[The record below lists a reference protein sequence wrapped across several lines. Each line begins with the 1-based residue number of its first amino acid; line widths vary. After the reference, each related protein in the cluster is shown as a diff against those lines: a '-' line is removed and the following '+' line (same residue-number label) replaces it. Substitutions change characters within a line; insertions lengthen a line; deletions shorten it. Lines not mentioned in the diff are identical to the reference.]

1 MNANNMIANKI
12 LIIGLGL
19 IGGSL
24 ARALKDKR
32 VCAQVLGN
40 SRSIDTVNKAIERG
54 IVDFGNHDLS
64 TLLQQ
69 LEKNDVIVIATPTL
83 SVKVILQQLHEAV
96 SRGVIVT
103 DVASVKGSVV
113 QDAQAVFGAVPATF
127 IPGHPIA
134 GSEKSG
140 IDAVNPELFFRHEVI
155 LTPLENSDPSAAN
168 VVTQLWQAVGADVSL
183 MSVTE
188 HDAVLALTSHLP
200 HMLAYTL
207 VDTLAQ
213 RSQNNSVFRYAAG
226 GFKDFT
232 RIAGSDPTMWH
243 DIALA
248 NRDALLNGLDDF
260 EQHLQDLRKAIESG
274 DGEHLRDVFT
284 RAKKAREHFGDL
296 YARRRSENNLTE
308 KHLAEKKSD

>member
-1 MNANNMIANKI
+1 MIVKRV

-24 ARALKDKR
+24 ACALKKKQ
-32 VCAQVLGN
+32 VCTQVLGS
-40 SRSIDTVNKAIERG
+40 SRSLETVRKAIELG
-54 IVDFGNHDLS
+54 IVDEGNHDLPVV
-64 TLLQQ
+64 LQQ
-69 LEKNDVIVIATPTL
+69 LEKGDVVVIATPTL
-83 SVKVILQQLHEAV
+83 SVKGILQQLHDVVAC
-96 SRGVIVT
+96 GVIVT

-113 QDAQAVFGAVPATF
+113 ADAIEIFGAVPPKF

-140 IDAVNPELFFRHEVI
+140 IDSANPELFSRHEVI
-155 LTPLENSDPSAAN
+155 LTPLASSDPSAIE
-168 VVTQLWQAVGADVSL
+168 VISRLWQAVDAEVSL
-183 MSVTE
+183 MTVSE
-188 HDAVLALTSHLP
+188 HDSVLALTSHLP

-213 RSQNNSVFRYAAG
+213 RSQNNSIFRYAAG

-232 RIAGSDPTMWH
+232 RIASSDPAMWH

-260 EQHLQDLRKAIESG
+260 ESHLRDLRNAIENG

-284 RAKKAREHFGDL
+284 RAKKARDYFGDL
-296 YARRRSENNLTE
+296 YARRQS
-308 KHLAEKKSD
+308 EKKI

>member
-1 MNANNMIANKI
+1 MSANNLIANKV

-24 ARALKDKR
+24 ARALKEKR
-32 VCAQVLGN
+32 VCSQVLGN
-40 SRSIDTVNKAIERG
+40 SRNIDTVNKAIERG
-54 IVDFGNHDLS
+54 IVDIGNHYLP

-69 LEKNDVIVIATPTL
+69 LDKNDVVVIATPTL
-83 SVKVILQQLHEAV
+83 SVKAVLQQLHEAV
-96 SRGVIVT
+96 ARGVIVT

-113 QDAQAVFGAVPATF
+113 CDAQDVFGTVPATF

-140 IDAVNPELFFRHEVI
+140 IDAANPELFFRHEVI
-155 LTPLENSDPSAAN
+155 LTPLENSDPSAVN
-168 VVTQLWQAVGADVSL
+168 VVTQLWQAVGADVSI
-183 MSVTE
+183 MTVAE
-188 HDAVLALTSHLP
+188 HDGVLALTSHLP

-260 EQHLQDLRKAIESG
+260 EKHLQDLRKAIESG
-274 DGEHLRDVFT
+274 DGEHLHDVFT

-296 YARRRSENNLTE
+296 YARRQSEKKIT
-308 KHLAEKKSD
+308 EKKSD

>member
-1 MNANNMIANKI
+1 MIANKV
-12 LIIGLGL
+12 LVIGLGL

-24 ARALKDKR
+24 ARALKEKR
-32 VCAQVLGN
+32 VCSQVLGN
-40 SRSIDTVNKAIERG
+40 SRSLDTVNKAIERE
-54 IVDFGNHDLS
+54 IVDSGNHELPI
-64 TLLQQ
+64 LLQQ
-69 LEKNDVIVIATPTL
+69 LERNDVVVIATPTL
-83 SVKVILQQLHEAV
+83 SVKTVLQQLHGV
-96 SRGVIVT
+96 VDRGVIVT

-113 QDAQAVFGAVPATF
+113 ADAIEIFGTVPATF

-140 IDAVNPELFFRHEVI
+140 IDAVNSELFLRHEVI
-155 LTPLENSDPSAAN
+155 LAPLESSDPSAIN
-168 VVTQLWQAVGADVSL
+168 IVTRLWQAVGADVSL
-183 MSVTE
+183 MTVAE
-188 HDAVLALTSHLP
+188 HDGVLALTSHLP

-248 NRDALLNGLDDF
+248 NRNALLNGLDDF
-260 EQHLQDLRKAIESG
+260 ETHLQDLRKAIETG
-274 DGEHLRDVFT
+274 DGDHLYAVFS
-284 RAKKAREHFGDL
+284 RAKKARDYFGDL
-296 YARRRSENNLTE
+296 YAKRQSEKLS
-308 KHLAEKKSD
+308 HQ

>member
-1 MNANNMIANKI
+1 MIANKV

-24 ARALKDKR
+24 ARALKEKR
-32 VCAQVLGN
+32 ACSQVLGN
-40 SRSIDTVNKAIERG
+40 SRSVDTVNKAIERG
-54 IVDFGNHDLS
+54 IVDIGNHDLP

-69 LEKNDVIVIATPTL
+69 LEKNDVVVIATPTL
-83 SVKVILQQLHEAV
+83 SVKAVLQQLQEVVAQ
-96 SRGVIVT
+96 GVIVT

-113 QDAQAVFGAVPATF
+113 CDAQDVFSTVPATF

-140 IDAVNPELFFRHEVI
+140 IDAVNPELFLRHEVI
-155 LTPLENSDPSAAN
+155 LTPLENGDPSAVN
-168 VVTQLWQAVGADVSL
+168 VVTRMWQVVGAEVSL
-183 MSVTE
+183 MSVAE
-188 HDAVLALTSHLP
+188 HDGVLALTSHLP

-248 NRDALLNGLDDF
+248 NRDALLSGLDDF
-260 EQHLQDLRKAIESG
+260 ERHLQDLRKAIENG

-284 RAKKAREHFGDL
+284 RAKKAREYFGDL
-296 YARRRSENNLTE
+296 YARRRSEKNLTE
-308 KHLAEKKSD
+308 NKV

>member
-1 MNANNMIANKI
+1 MIAERV
-12 LIIGLGL
+12 LVVGLGL

-24 ARALKDKR
+24 ARALKEKS

-40 SRSIDTVNKAIERG
+40 SRSEDTVQKAIARG
-54 IVDFGNHDLS
+54 VVDRADANLAN
-64 TLLQQ
+64 LLPVLQ
-69 LEKNDVIVIATPTL
+69 KNDVVVIATPTL
-83 SVKVILQQLHEAV
+83 SVRAVLEQLREAV
-96 SRGVIVT
+96 ARGVIVT

-113 QDAQAVFGAVPATF
+113 EDARAVFGVVPNTL

-140 IDAVNPELFFRHEVI
+140 IDAVNPQLFVRHEVI
-155 LTPLENSDPSAAN
+155 LTPLPDSDPVAVETVKA
-168 VVTQLWQAVGADVSL
+168 LWLAVDAEVSL
-183 MSVTE
+183 MAVEE
-188 HDAVLALTSHLP
+188 HDSVLALTSHLP

-213 RSQNNSVFRYAAG
+213 RSQNNSIFRYAAG

-248 NRDALLNGLDDF
+248 NRTALLSGLDDF
-260 EQHLQDLRKAIESG
+260 EKHLLDLRKAIEDGNG
-274 DGEHLRDVFT
+274 DHLRDVFT
-284 RAKKAREHFGDL
+284 RAKQARDYFGEL
-296 YARRRSENNLTE
+296 YARRKPS
-308 KHLAEKKSD
+308 

>member
-1 MNANNMIANKI
+1 MIANRV

-24 ARALKDKR
+24 ARALKEKR
-32 VCAQVLGN
+32 VCSQVLGN
-40 SRSIDTVNKAIERG
+40 SRSLDTVNKAIERG
-54 IVDFGNHDLS
+54 IIDSGNHDLS
-64 TLLQQ
+64 ILLQQ
-69 LEKNDVIVIATPTL
+69 LERNDVVIIATPTL
-83 SVKVILQQLHEAV
+83 SVKAVLQQLREV
-96 SRGVIVT
+96 VERGVIVT

-113 QDAQAVFGAVPATF
+113 EDAIEVFGAVPAIF

-155 LTPLENSDPSAAN
+155 LTPLENSAPPAVN
-168 VVTQLWQAVGADVSL
+168 IVTQLWQAVGAAVSE
-183 MSVTE
+183 MTVAE
-188 HDAVLALTSHLP
+188 HDGVLALTSHLP

-213 RSQNNSVFRYAAG
+213 RSQNNSIFRYAAG

-260 EQHLQDLRKAIESG
+260 EKHLQDLRQAIETG
-274 DGEHLRDVFT
+274 DGNHLRTVFS
-284 RAKKAREHFGDL
+284 RAKKAREYFGDL
-296 YARRRSENNLTE
+296 YAKRQFE
-308 KHLAEKKSD
+308 KSNHQ